1 MKDVTELPTKQ
12 NVVMN
17 EEQIKVEPV
26 YCKIAALPKLIGIS
40 KSSIYRI
47 LREYDEEPNGIDD
60 LYVSLSATL
69 TIVDIKKFKAY
80 LKTRHRKWM

>member
-1 MKDVTELPTKQ
+1 MKNVTEIPTKT
-12 NVVMN
+12 NTVTDPK
-17 EEQIKVEPV
+17 QIKIEPI
-26 YCKIAALPKLIGIS
+26 YCKISALPKLIGIS